1 MLNGIKNWL
10 KELNEKRLWR
20 RKIAKLTRMADE
32 CSADTQLVNNRNVT
46 IPGLIKSILL
56 VDTLHCYGDSLYVN
70 GLIRKLRADSP
81 SVSITV
87 LAEQQQ
93 FPIYQARGCRMLD
106 RRDPET
112 MELLAD
118 ESFDLV
124 IDLCYTDD
132 GEWFFRKKILGSK
145 ERFVIT
151 LSPVVHKAKIFSAF
165 IDLTSVTLFGERIY
179 LVAEAVSALIKG
191 VARVDEK
198 KQLIFN
204 FARGEIV
211 KPWID
216 VSNDLSVNDERDRF
230 IYVNTAGS
238 KAGREFS
245 KEQIEAFVNIFNKQE
260 EFIGLFYFKY
270 CPKWFTESDRVRL
283 VTTEQFI
290 DAVNIISNCSGL
302 ISPDTSIVHVAT
314 AMNKPLLAVY
324 ALGKKEYP
332 SGLDHYEVWKPV
344 NKNAMTI
351 TDTVT
356 KVGDIRVS
364 VIEKSTLKFFTKIDD
379 N

>member
-10 KELNEKRLWR
+10 KELNEKRLWQ

-32 CSADTQLVNNRNVT
+32 CSADTRMIDNRNVT
-46 IPGLIKSILL
+46 IPGLIQSILL

-70 GLIRKLRADSP
+70 GLIRKLRSDNP
-81 SVSITV
+81 SVSITL

-106 RRDPET
+106 RRDPEII
-112 MELLAD
+112 ELLAD
-118 ESFDLV
+118 ENFDLV

-145 ERFVIT
+145 KRFVIT

-165 IDLTSVTLFGERIY
+165 IDLTSVRLFGERMY
-179 LVAEAVSALIKG
+179 LVAEAVSSLIKG

-204 FARGEIV
+204 FAKGEIV

-216 VSNDLSVNDERDRF
+216 IPRGTVANNESDNL
-230 IYVNTAGS
+230 IYINTVGS
-238 KAGREFS
+238 KTGREFS
-245 KEQIEAFVNIFNKQE
+245 KEQIKAFIDIFEKQE
-260 EFIGLFYFKY
+260 KFTGLFYFKI
-270 CPKWFTESDRVRL
+270 CPEWFVESDRVRL
-283 VTTEQFI
+283 VRTEQFI
-290 DAVNIISNCSGL
+290 DAVKVISNCSGV
-302 ISPDTSIVHVAT
+302 ITPDTSIVHVAI
-314 AMNKPLLAVY
+314 AMNKPLFVVY

-332 SGLDHYEVWKPV
+332 SGLDHYEIWRPV
-344 NKNAMTI
+344 NKNATI
-351 TDTVT
+351 LKKPAI
-356 KVGDIRVS
+356 KVGCVN
-364 VIEKSTLKFFTKIDD
+364 VLEVKNNAVKFLTNI
-379 N
+379 

>member
-10 KELNEKRLWR
+10 RELNEKRLWR

-32 CSADTQLVNNRNVT
+32 CSADTQLVDNRNVT
-46 IPGLIKSILL
+46 IPCSIKSILL

-112 MELLAD
+112 IELLAD
-118 ESFDLV
+118 ECFDLV

-132 GEWFFRKKILGSK
+132 GEWFFRKKFLGSK

-165 IDLTSVTLFGERIY
+165 INLTSVTLFGERMY
-179 LVAEAVSALIKG
+179 LVAKAVSALIKG
-191 VARVDEK
+191 EAKVDGK
-198 KQLIFN
+198 KQLIFT
-204 FARGEIV
+204 FAKGEIV

-216 VSNDLSVNDERDRF
+216 ILSDAVNYEGNNF
-230 IYVNTAGS
+230 IYVNTVGS
-238 KAGREFS
+238 KTGREFS
-245 KEQIEAFVNIFNKQE
+245 KEQIKTFVDIFEKQE
-260 EFIGLFYFKY
+260 KFIGLFYFKI
-270 CPKWFTESDRVRL
+270 CPDWFVESDRVRL
-283 VTTEQFI
+283 VRTKQFI
-290 DAVNIISNCSGL
+290 DAVKVISNCSGV
-302 ISPDTSIVHVAT
+302 ITPDTSIVHVAI
-314 AMNKPLLAVY
+314 AMNKPLFAIY
-324 ALGKKEYP
+324 ACGKKEYP
-332 SGLDHYEVWKPV
+332 SGLDHYEVWRPV
-344 NKNAMTI
+344 NTNSTILKKPAMRVGCINSLEVKNNVM
-351 TDTVT
+351 
-356 KVGDIRVS
+356 
-364 VIEKSTLKFFTKIDD
+364 KFLASI
-379 N
+379 

>member
-32 CSADTQLVNNRNVT
+32 CSADTQLVDNRNVT
-46 IPGLIKSILL
+46 IPGSIKSILL

-70 GLIRKLRADSP
+70 GLIRKLRTDSP

-112 MELLAD
+112 IELLAG
-118 ESFDLV
+118 ECFDLV

-132 GEWFFRKKILGSK
+132 GEWFFRKKFLGSK

-165 IDLTSVTLFGERIY
+165 INLTSVTLFGERMY
-179 LVAEAVSALIKG
+179 LVAKAVSALIKG
-191 VARVDEK
+191 VAKVDEK
-198 KQLIFN
+198 KQLIFT
-204 FARGEIV
+204 FAKGEIV

-216 VSNDLSVNDERDRF
+216 ILSNAVNYEGNNF
-230 IYVNTAGS
+230 IYVNTVGS
-238 KAGREFS
+238 KTGREFS
-245 KEQIEAFVNIFNKQE
+245 KEQIKTFVDIFEKQE
-260 EFIGLFYFKY
+260 KFIGLFYFKI
-270 CPKWFTESDRVRL
+270 CPDWFVESDRVRL
-283 VTTEQFI
+283 VRTKQFI
-290 DAVNIISNCSGL
+290 DAVKVISNCSGV
-302 ISPDTSIVHVAT
+302 ITPDTSIVHVAI
-314 AMNKPLLAVY
+314 AMNKPLFAIY
-324 ALGKKEYP
+324 ACGKKEYP
-332 SGLDHYEVWKPV
+332 SGLDHYEVWRPV
-344 NKNAMTI
+344 NKNSTILKKPAMR
-351 TDTVT
+351 
-356 KVGDIRVS
+356 VGCINSLEVKNN
-364 VIEKSTLKFFTKIDD
+364 VMKFLASI
-379 N
+379 